1 MSIHKYWPLALFCA
15 CASAAAPEQIAVS
28 DRYITVLVF
37 DSPLCAVELA
47 SDLYAAK
54 IRDNYLMLISKKQNA
69 PPTSL
74 FVTYQNGE
82 AFLHTIVAYAD
93 APPKTYD
100 LRSATAASKKSVTK
114 TNKLLLQ
121 GLAYLKTLP
130 QVRKDLGVRAD
141 GLCVILTN
149 ILADATHFY
158 LKLFVANDTG
168 LDYEIEEV
176 LFCLHSGAKKRQL
189 LTPVVTTQKQ
199 QIAAYSDATLCYAFP
214 CYGLKKASKLEI
226 TLREANGERNLQCNV
241 PASILLTAPKI
252 THTPPTKRP

>member
-1 MSIHKYWPLALFCA
+1 MVLFAL
-15 CASAAAPEQIAVS
+15 SSTAPEKIAVS
-28 DRYITVLVF
+28 ERYITVLVF

-54 IRDNYLMLISKKQNA
+54 IRDNYLMLISKKKNA

-93 APPKTYD
+93 TPPKTYD
-100 LRSATAASKKSVTK
+100 LRSTATASSKKRITK
-114 TNKLLLQ
+114 TNKALLR

-130 QVRKDLGVRAD
+130 QGRKDLGVRAD
-141 GLCVILTN
+141 GMTLVLTS

-168 LDYEIEEV
+168 LDYAIEEV
-176 LFCLHSGAKKRQL
+176 LFCLQSGPKKRQL
-189 LTPVVTTQKQ
+189 LAPVVTTQKQ
-199 QIAAYSDATLCYAFP
+199 QIAAYSEATLCYAFP

-226 TLREANGERNLQCNV
+226 TLREVNGERTLQCAV
-241 PASILLTAPKI
+241 PAKMLLKAPKI
-252 THTPPTKRP
+252 THS